1 MQVTL
6 QVLNPSNDMV
16 LDKMNAPRLDTLNGK
31 TVCCIWGSHIYRGN
45 EIFPILAD
53 MLQKKY
59 PTAKIVPWTEMEGE
73 NLITKLKKKGCDAVI
88 NGFGG

>member
-1 MQVTL
+1 MKVTL
-6 QVLNPSNDMV
+6 EVLNPSNDMV

-31 TVCCIWGSHIYRGN
+31 TVCCIWGTRLYRGD
-45 EIFPILAD
+45 EIFPVLTD

-59 PTAKIVPWTEMEGE
+59 PTATIVPWTEMRGGNPVTE
-73 NLITKLKKKGCDAVI
+73 LKEKGCDAVI